1 MNNAWFRHTLHIAN
15 LPYINHIF
23 ATWSNNQWTIIWC
36 HNDVICPSPEC
47 PHEAQSLLSF
57 SLPNQLQHM
66 FLKKSKWLLKF
77 ISYSCLVACQLC
89 HETTPNIELHNNP
102 NNHPKWVYHLPRQQ
116 LCRAAKVADLKKNT
130 MNMSIDG
137 KVTVATRWRSNLR
150 AQLRFHPM
158 PTPLVSPSFLS
169 ASSPPSLLPH
179 PPHLSPSLVA
189 SSPSV
194 SIIRI
199 P

>member
-1 MNNAWFRHTLHIAN
+1 MT
-15 LPYINHIF
+15 
-23 ATWSNNQWTIIWC
+23 NQWTIIWC
-36 HNDVICPSPEC
+36 HNDVICPSPEG

-57 SLPNQLQHM
+57 SLPNQLQPM
-66 FLKKSKWLLKF
+66 FLKKWKWLYKF
-77 ISYSCLVACQLC
+77 ISYSCLVACPLC
-89 HETTPNIELHNNP
+89 HQTTPNIELHNNP

-116 LCRAAKVADLKKNT
+116 LCGAAKVADFKKNT

-137 KVTVATRWRSNLR
+137 KGTVATRWRSNIG
-150 AQLRFHPM
+150 AQLCFHHM
-158 PTPLVSPSFLS
+158 PTPLVSTSFLS

-179 PPHLSPSLVA
+179 PQLSPSLVA